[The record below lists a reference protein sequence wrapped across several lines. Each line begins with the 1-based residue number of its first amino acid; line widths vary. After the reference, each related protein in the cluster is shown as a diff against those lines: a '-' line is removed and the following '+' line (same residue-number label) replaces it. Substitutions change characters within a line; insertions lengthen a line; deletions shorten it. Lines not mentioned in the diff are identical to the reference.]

1 MTHRS
6 RRFCSRRLWAGFI
19 NLALVASLC
28 VAAGCKGAPRGR
40 VLRTEP
46 IAKGAGTVEAE
57 RRRLQGTWELVSLE
71 TLDAAGAATP
81 LDAAGRMTFDDYG
94 NVKTNGTVK
103 QGPSTAKTL
112 LSYAGRVVIDPDKK
126 EWRLLDMQAAPES
139 AAAPAAV
146 DADKV
151 RGYELVGDQLKLSL
165 RDASGRV
172 TARVTWK
179 RVGA

>member
-1 MTHRS
+1 MTRRS
-6 RRFCSRRLWAGFI
+6 RRLRTGSMALAFVAG
-19 NLALVASLC
+19 LC
-28 VAAGCKGAPRGR
+28 VATGCQGAPRGR

-57 RRRLQGTWELVSLE
+57 RRLLQGTWELVSLE
-71 TLDAAGAATP
+71 TLDAAGAARR

-94 NVKTNGTVK
+94 NVKTNGTIT
-103 QGPSTAKTL
+103 QGPSAAQTL
-112 LSYAGRVVIDPDKK
+112 LSYVGRVVIDPEKK
-126 EWRLLDMQAAPES
+126 EWRLLDMQSAPET

-151 RGYELVGDQLKLSL
+151 RGYELVGDQLKMSL